1 MIKEY
6 LISHIKNNKNTS
18 ISIVIISFFASLLLS
33 VLCGVFYNLF
43 AYDMQAGKTYGIG
56 ENVASIVIMG
66 GASLSLILM
75 IHNVFLTSMS
85 SRMHQL
91 GILKSV
97 GATPK
102 QIKAIL
108 KYEIILLSIP
118 AIVIGAIVGIGGT
131 YLFMQIA
138 IKSTEFARDY
148 ELHFQYNILVWVI
161 SILVSLITVW
171 ISSSIPARKIS
182 KISVMNAIFYRE
194 NTKIKKMKK
203 FSISSKIMGVEG
215 EIARKSIY
223 SRRKSF
229 RTASRSFMFSAL
241 ALITFLNFEAVSDLS
256 TNKTFFERYRDKWDI
271 MFLIPET
278 NNRNELIEEI
288 RNMDNVKEC
297 IGYKKYNF
305 YAQISTDY
313 LSKEANEAGGLD
325 VISEKIKKNENQ
337 NYKIGVP
344 IIALD
349 NMSFNDYYK
358 SLGKNVKGNPASED
372 KCIAINKLWKSKN
385 HNLEGEYIPYL
396 KENDNLEL
404 KLFEK
409 ENESKSYN
417 ISVTNYAEELP
428 KLKEEYNRHECEF
441 VLIISEDYANKINK
455 DIMTGQ
461 TYFNIKLDDVGQIDN
476 TQAKIEEKISTLD
489 YRIQNRINEEISD
502 KNERKGMIIIIEI
515 FAGILACIGFAN
527 VFSNALGQIAQR
539 KREFA
544 RYMSIGLSAKGMR
557 KILIYEDLIISLK
570 PIIISIVINIP
581 IVLFF
586 LNASQML
593 IKDYL
598 TNMPII
604 PILVYTM
611 FILIFT
617 SVAYYIGGKKI
628 LNKNIMEQLKNDTL
642 Y

>member
-6 LISHIKNNKNTS
+6 LISHIKHNKNTS

-43 AYDMQAGKTYGIG
+43 AYDMQAGKTYGMG

-66 GASLSLILM
+66 GASISLILM

-118 AIVIGAIVGIGGT
+118 AIVIGAIIGIGGT

-148 ELHFQYNILVWVI
+148 ELHFQYNILVWII

-194 NTKIKKMKK
+194 NIKIKRMKK

-215 EIARKSIY
+215 ELARKSIY
-223 SRRKSF
+223 ARRKSF

-241 ALITFLNFEAVSDLS
+241 ALITFLNFEAVSELS
-256 TNKTFFERYRDKWDI
+256 TNKTFFEKYRDKWDI

-297 IGYKKYNF
+297 IGYKKYDFN
-305 YAQISTDY
+305 AQISTDY
-313 LSKEANEAGGLD
+313 LSNEANDAGGLD
-325 VISEKIKKNENQ
+325 VISEKIKKNENGS
-337 NYKIGVP
+337 YKIGVP

-349 NMSFNDYYK
+349 NISFNDYYK
-358 SLGKNVKGNPASED
+358 SLEKNVKGNPALEE
-372 KCIAINKLWKSKN
+372 KCVAINKLWKSKN

-396 KENDNLEL
+396 KENDKLEL

-409 ENESKSYN
+409 ENESKNYN
-417 ISVTNYAEELP
+417 VNVTNYVEELP
-428 KLKEEYNRHECEF
+428 KLKEEYNRHKCEF

-455 DIMTGQ
+455 NIMSGQ
-461 TYFNIKLDDVGQIDN
+461 TYFNIKLDDVEQIDN
-476 TQAKIEEKISTLD
+476 IQAEIEEKISGLE

-515 FAGILACIGFAN
+515 FAGILACIGIAN
-527 VFSNALGQIAQR
+527 VFSNSLGQIAQR

-544 RYMSIGLSAKGMR
+544 RYMSIGLSPKGMR

-570 PIIISIVINIP
+570 PIIVSIVINIP
-581 IVLFF
+581 MVLFF

-628 LNKNIMEQLKNDTL
+628 LNKNIMEQLKDDTL